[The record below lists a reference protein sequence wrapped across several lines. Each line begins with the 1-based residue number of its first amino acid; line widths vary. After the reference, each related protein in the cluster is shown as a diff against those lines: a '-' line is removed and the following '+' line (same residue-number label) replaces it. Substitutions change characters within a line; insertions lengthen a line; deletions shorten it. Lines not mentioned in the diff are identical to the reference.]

1 MKSLRIVFV
10 LCATF
15 TLLSACGGA
24 NAPAP
29 AASTLSVQILAP
41 AYGASFNEGET
52 VSVQSN
58 ATDANGVMRVEL
70 YVDGQLANTKLAGNP
85 QGESQFSVTQE
96 WVATT
101 PGAHTLVVRAF
112 NTANA
117 AGEAT
122 VAIAVNPRVAAQPTT
137 ATENTPVADASPTAQ
152 GDNPTAVAPTEI
164 LPTDAPP
171 TAVPPTAVPPT
182 RKATLPPVVFQPP
195 FDGGMSVNVSWVGN
209 GLQIE
214 AEANDTVVG
223 QENGD
228 GIAYIE
234 FFIQDLNGNVIAS
247 KRENNKPYCF
257 FSEANGECEQP
268 DENSGDF
275 RWREGRPIRAGWYFI
290 RAVAHTPDNRI
301 QVAERALRITLP
313 VDTFENFFVNI
324 IEPSTDRPEK
334 ELVFQAEV
342 VGGAAEAGVDHVD
355 MFVVAY
361 DGKIVHKRTEA
372 NPNYCGFS
380 GGDNNTPCP
389 PYNFAANGLK
399 WTSGAPVNPTQ
410 YVLRA
415 VAYGRDGQMVATT
428 SVIQIDV
435 VQ

>member
-1 MKSLRIVFV
+1 MKSLHI
-10 LCATF
+10 TF
-15 TLLSACGGA
+15 LLFAALALLSACSGS
-24 NAPAP
+24 APAP
-29 AASTLSVQILAP
+29 AASAPSVQILAP

-52 VSVQSN
+52 VSVQSS
-58 ATDANGVMRVEL
+58 ATDPNGVMRVEL
-70 YVDGQLANTKLAGNP
+70 YVDGQLANTKLAPNP
-85 QGESQFSVTQE
+85 QGEPQFDVTQE
-96 WVATT
+96 WQATT
-101 PGAHTLVVRAF
+101 LGAHTVVVRAF
-112 NTANA
+112 NTANGT
-117 AGEAT
+117 GEASI
-122 VAIAVNPRVAAQPTT
+122 AIAVNPRVAAQPTP
-137 ATENTPVADASPTAQ
+137 ATENTPAADASPTPR
-152 GDNPTAVAPTEI
+152 GEIPTDVPPTE
-164 LPTDAPP
+164 APP

-182 RKATLPPVVFQPP
+182 RRATLPPVVFQPP
-195 FDGGMSVNVSWVGN
+195 FDGGMSVFVDWSGN

-257 FSEANGECEQP
+257 FSEENGECEQP
-268 DENSGDF
+268 DENSDDF
-275 RWREGRPIRAGWYFI
+275 RWREGRPIREGWYFI

-301 QVAERALRITLP
+301 QVAERAVRITLP
-313 VDTFENFFVNI
+313 ADTFENFFVNI

-334 ELVFQAEV
+334 ELVFQADV
-342 VGGAAEAGVDHVD
+342 SGGAAEAGVDHVD

-361 DGKIVHKRTEA
+361 DGKIVHKRTEL
-372 NPNYCGFS
+372 NPNYCGFG

-389 PYNFAANGLK
+389 PYNFADNGLK
-399 WTSGAPVNPTQ
+399 WTTGAPVNPTQ

-415 VAYGRDGQMVATT
+415 VAYGRDGQIVATT
-428 SVIQIDV
+428 SIIQIDV